1 MKTRS
6 ERNEDYKRIAKI
18 LSDEGATREQANI
31 TWRSLCCA
39 DLFFLLTVGCSRS
52 DVDRDWLY
60 ERCCEVQANPDGRL
74 DLWAR
79 EHYKST
85 IITFAKTI
93 QDLLINPELTVG
105 ILSYNRS
112 TAKRFLRQIKQE
124 FESNARLKRWFPDIL
139 WENPQ
144 RESPKWSEETGII
157 LKRQSNPKES
167 TIEAHGLVDGQPTSA
182 HFGLI
187 VYDDTVTRESVYTPE
202 QIKRTNEAWEL
213 SLNIGSRGGAVR
225 YIGTRY
231 HFNDTYRLILDRK
244 GAIPRIYPATEDGTF
259 EGAPVLLS
267 REELIKKR
275 REMGEY
281 TFGAQMLQN
290 PIADSAQGFRAEWF
304 QTVQTIKPP
313 YGNKYILVDAA
324 NAKREH
330 NDYTS
335 MWVVELR
342 NDGNY
347 YVVDGVRDRLNLT
360 ERTRTLFAL
369 HRKHKPRVVGYEK
382 YGLMSDT
389 DHMRYVMGIESYHFG
404 ILELGGNI
412 PKNDRIRK
420 LIPIFQAGRMLFL
433 HDIRYIDTQG
443 KVHNLSTEF
452 LNDEYLGFP
461 VSTHDDMLDCLARIV
476 MPELGAA
483 FPRTAEETHRVYTQT
498 IDDSRSIYLE

>member
-1 MKTRS
+1 MQTRA
-6 ERNEDYKRIAKI
+6 ERVAQYGQIAKD
-18 LSDEGATREQANI
+18 LSEVNDQDQKNL
-31 TWRSLCCA
+31 TWRTLCCK
-39 DLFFLLTVGCSRS
+39 DLFFLLTIACGRS
-52 DVDRDWLY
+52 DLDRDWLFH
-60 ERCCEVQANPDGRL
+60 RCEEVRRNPDGYL

-85 IITFAKTI
+85 IITFGKTI
-93 QDLLINPELTVG
+93 QDLLVNPELTVG

-124 FESNARLKRWFPDIL
+124 FESNTKLKRWFPDIL

-157 LKRQSNPKES
+157 LKRKTNPKES
-167 TIEAHGLVDGQPTSA
+167 SIEAHGLVDGQPTSA

-202 QIKRTNEAWEL
+202 QIQRTNEAWEL
-213 SLNIGSRGGAVR
+213 SLNIGTRGGSVR

-231 HFNDTYRLILDRK
+231 HFNDTYKLIMDR
-244 GAIPRIYPATEDGTF
+244 GAAIPRIYPATEDGTF
-259 EGAPVLLS
+259 EGVPVLLS
-267 REELIKKR
+267 REELEKKR

-290 PIADSAQGFRAEWF
+290 PIADSAQGFRMEWF
-304 QTVQTIKPP
+304 QTVQSVKPP

-335 MWVVELR
+335 MWVVECR
-342 NDGNY
+342 DDGNY

-360 ERTRTLFAL
+360 ERTRAVFNL
-369 HRKHKPRVVGYEK
+369 HRKHRPRIVGYEK

-389 DHMRYVMGIESYHFG
+389 DHMRYVMGVESYHFP
-404 ILELGGNI
+404 IVELGGNI

-420 LIPIFQAGRMLFL
+420 LIPIFQAGRLLFL
-433 HDIRYIDTQG
+433 HDIPYTDTQG
-443 KVHNLSTEF
+443 RRHNLTQEF
-452 LNDEYLGFP
+452 LQDEYLGFP

-476 MPELGAA
+476 MPEVGAA
-483 FPRTAEETHRVYTQT
+483 FPQGEAYGQRVYTET
-498 IDDSRSIYLE
+498 VDDSKSIYLE